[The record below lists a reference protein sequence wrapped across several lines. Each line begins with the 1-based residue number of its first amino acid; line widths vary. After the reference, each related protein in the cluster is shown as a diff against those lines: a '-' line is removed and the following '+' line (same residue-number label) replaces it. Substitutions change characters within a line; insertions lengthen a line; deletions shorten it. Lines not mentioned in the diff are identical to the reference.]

1 MAEEAVSGGKPRSHK
16 SKLRQSFYSKALSEA
31 ESANLEEAARV
42 EGLDDEIALLRLR
55 LRQLLEEHPEDIE
68 IQMEAASTLARLMR
82 TRYRITKEQK
92 ESLKR
97 AIAKTL
103 IEVAI
108 PLGVKYLPK

>member
-1 MAEEAVSGGKPRSHK
+1 MTGELVSKSQPHSHT
-16 SKLRQSFYSKALSEA
+16 SKARQSFYSKALSEA
-31 ESANLEEAARV
+31 ESANLEEAACV

-55 LRQLLEEHPEDIE
+55 LRQLVEQHPENVE
-68 IQMEAASTLARLMR
+68 VQMEAASTLARLMR

>member
-1 MAEEAVSGGKPRSHK
+1 MSGEPSVKSRRRSH
-16 SKLRQSFYSKALSEA
+16 RESFYSRALTEA

-42 EGLDDEIALLRLR
+42 DGLDDEIALLRLT
-55 LRQLLEEHPEDIE
+55 LRQLVEQHPEDIE
-68 IQMEAASTLARLMR
+68 IQMKAASTLAGLMR

-92 ESLKR
+92 ESLKQ

-103 IEVAI
+103 VEVAL

>member
-1 MAEEAVSGGKPRSHK
+1 MSDELALRSRPRGH
-16 SKLRQSFYSKALSEA
+16 RESFYGRALTEA

-42 EGLDDEIALLRLR
+42 EGLDDEIALLRLK
-55 LRQLLEEHPEDIE
+55 LRELVEQHPENIE
-68 IQMEAASTLARLMR
+68 IQMKAASTLARLMR

-92 ESLKR
+92 ESLKQ

-103 IEVAI
+103 IEVAL